1 MKKSILLIAALT
13 FGASLI
19 QAQNPNFQPF
29 KNKTVTINTARSAAA
44 GMRNDYI
51 LNEKGV
57 DKLILNEKFI
67 EELDPEGLYD
77 KIEPIKDDK
86 NGNTVYRLM
95 KRGKDFGR
103 VAVKDGIVVGC
114 IITSRFVHLENDVR
128 IGMPII
134 DILKRGDC
142 KANLVFDPADKS
154 IRIEI
159 EHEGIGIID
168 ATLKD
173 LNKKGYEK
181 VEELQNLVANTR
193 YKDGEPMP
201 SIPLSVDDF
210 NPDFHI
216 SGFRIGDIR

>member
-1 MKKSILLIAALT
+1 MKKSILLIAVLT

-29 KNKTVTINTARSAAA
+29 KNKSASDNAIRPAA
-44 GMRNDYI
+44 SSMRNDYI
-51 LNEKGV
+51 INEKGV
-57 DKLILNEKFI
+57 DKLILNEKFV
-67 EELDPEGLYD
+67 EEMDPEGLYD

-86 NGNTVYRLM
+86 NSNTVYRLM
-95 KRGKDFGR
+95 KRGKELGR

-114 IITSRFVHLENDVR
+114 IITSHFVHLENDIR

-142 KANLVFDPADKS
+142 EANLVFDPADKS
-154 IRIEI
+154 IRVMIERD
-159 EHEGIGIID
+159 GVGIID

-181 VEELQNLVANTR
+181 VEELQDLVSKTR
-193 YKDGEPMP
+193 YKDGEVLP
-201 SIPLSVDDF
+201 SIPLTVDDF